1 MTAFKNAL
9 QQLNK
14 AAKLLNLNSEIIKK
28 LSVPER
34 VVTAN
39 LPLKKDDGT
48 LEIYE
53 GYRVQ
58 YNNARGPYKGGI
70 RFHPQVDIDEVKA
83 LGFWMTIKTA
93 VANIPMGGAKGGIVV
108 DSKKLS
114 PAELERLS
122 RSWAKYFFDVIGPD
136 KDVPAPD
143 VYTTPQVMSWMTD
156 EFSKMAGQKSLATFT
171 GKPIDAGGSKG
182 RDMATAK
189 GGVFILDDLVA
200 KKNWQADK
208 MSVAIQGLGNVGGG
222 MAKLLFEQGYQVL
235 AVADSK
241 SVIYKE
247 DGLDIPAILERK
259 KNNQNINDLPGV
271 KEISLLDFFALPVD
285 ILVPAALENQ
295 ITKDNANDIRAKVIL
310 EMGNGPTT
318 PEADEILFS
327 KNIAL
332 IPDVLANSG
341 GVTVSYFEWL
351 QNKEDKYWSEEEVN
365 NKLKEKMLD
374 AWEKIFNLA
383 QEKKIDYRTAAF
395 MLAIE
400 SLAKAMK

>member
-1 MTAFKNAL
+1 MTAFENAL

-156 EFSKMAGQKSLATFT
+156 EFSNMAGQKSLATFT

-241 SVIYKE
+241 SVIYRE

>member
-1 MTAFKNAL
+1 MTAFENAL

-14 AAKLLNLNSEIIKK
+14 AAKLLDLDSEIIKK
-28 LSVPER
+28 LSVPDR

-93 VANIPMGGAKGGIVV
+93 IANIPMGGAKGGIVV

-114 PAELERLS
+114 VAELERLS

-143 VYTTPQVMSWMTD
+143 VYTTPQIMSWMTD
-156 EFSKMAGQKSLATFT
+156 EFSKMAGQKSPATFT
-171 GKPIDAGGSKG
+171 GKPLDVGGSKG

-189 GGVFILDDLVA
+189 GGVFILDDLVT

-222 MAKLLFEQGYQVL
+222 MAKLLFEQGYRVL

-247 DGLDIPAILERK
+247 DGLDVPAILERK
-259 KNNQNINDLPGV
+259 QNNQSINDLPGV
-271 KEISLLDFFALPVD
+271 KEISLVEFFALPVD
-285 ILVPAALENQ
+285 VLVPAALENQ
-295 ITKDNANDIRAKVIL
+295 ITKDNANDIQAKVIL

-318 PEADEILFS
+318 PGADEILFN

-332 IPDVLANSG
+332 VPDVLANSG
-341 GVTVSYFEWL
+341 GVTVSYFEWR
-351 QNKEDKYWSEEEVN
+351 QNKEDRYWSEEEVN
-365 NKLKEKMLD
+365 SKLKEKMLD

-383 QEKKIDYRTAAF
+383 QAKKTDYRTAAF

-400 SLAKAMK
+400 RLAKAMK